1 MKNDND
7 RKRNKKKELLYL
19 LIAIAGSFVV
29 FALIFCII
37 AHDDIRELGTF
48 DGVRDTVNSITGGGV
63 LPNQPPFS
71 QSSVSDTYLVGFDY
85 STADFL
91 EKAPTVIVKVRYD
104 GRLEVEIPHTLAN
117 GEQYSDTVFFD
128 LGEKEYRNIEKEINL
143 KILYELDPEEADP
156 ETTCDGGT
164 SWLIIYDKNGD
175 VYKRCGGFCP
185 HNEDFCRM
193 QRAVY
198 SNLPEEFKE
207 YCERYKKIWQR
218 EDGFRPYSGSEQ
230 YWTKYGVFLDYDGN
244 LEDLR
249 ENYDYIVID
258 AQYHDPKEIKAFN
271 SRYDKYVYSYINI
284 GSIEDFRG
292 YYEDYADLALG
303 DYENWDGEKWV
314 DVSDERWQ
322 NFILDELA
330 PELLEKGING
340 FFVDNCDVYYNYP
353 TEDILEG
360 LAVIMEGLKEM
371 GCDVFINGG
380 DEFLDAY
387 TDNIGPWTDVITG
400 INQECVFTSIDWEA
414 NRLIPASGED
424 RDYFTDYIEKYG
436 DMGAY
441 IFLIEYVE
449 DTDSTAIREDIKAY
463 CKERNYL
470 YYISGSIG
478 LR

>member
-1 MKNDND
+1 MKKDSD
-7 RKRNKKKELLYL
+7 KKTSVKKELLYL
-19 LIAIAGSFVV
+19 LLAIVGSFVA

-37 AHDDIRELGTF
+37 AHDEIRNLGTF
-48 DGVRDTVNSITGGGV
+48 DGVRDTVNGITGGGV
-63 LPNQPPFS
+63 VPGQPPFS

-104 GRLEVEIPHTLAN
+104 GRLEAEILHTLAN
-117 GEQYSDTVFFD
+117 GEQYSDIVFFD

-143 KILYELDPEEADP
+143 KVLYDLDPQEADP

-193 QRAVY
+193 QRAIY

-218 EDGFRPYSGSEQ
+218 EDGFNPYAGSGQ
-230 YWTKYGVFLDYDGN
+230 YWTKYGVFLDYDG
-244 LEDLR
+244 DLKDLDD
-249 ENYDYIVID
+249 YDYIVID
-258 AQYHDPKEIKAFN
+258 AQYHDSDEIKAYGY
-271 SRYDKYVYSYINI
+271 RYDRYIYSYINI
-284 GSIEDFRG
+284 GSLEDFRD
-292 YYEDYADLALG
+292 YYNDYADLALG
-303 DYENWDGEKWV
+303 DYENWDGEKWI

-322 NFILDELA
+322 NFILGELA

-353 TEDILEG
+353 TEEILDG
-360 LAVIMEGLKEM
+360 LAVIMEGLKDM
-371 GCDVFINGG
+371 GCDVIINGG
-380 DEFLDAY
+380 DAFLDAY
-387 TDNIGPWTDVITG
+387 TENIGPWTNVITG
-400 INQECVFTSIDWEA
+400 INQECVFTSIDWESD
-414 NRLIPASGED
+414 RLVPASGED
-424 RDYFTDYIEKYG
+424 RDYFIDYIEKYG

-449 DTDSTAIREDIKAY
+449 DTDSTAIREDIREY

-470 YYISGSIG
+470 YYISGSVD
-478 LR
+478 LS